1 MKETLDL
8 LLPYQKRWLTDDS
21 KSAIYIK
28 SRRVGITYA
37 EALRAVLRRLE
48 HPFDYSFVSANAKT
62 SVEFIKYVKM
72 FCRVI
77 NEIAGS
83 DYIDLEDSTTEVVR
97 FPNGSKIVALS
108 SNPTALRGR
117 GGDICLDEFSFSEQ
131 QEELYK
137 AASPVCMWHGNIRII
152 SSVSSPDAYFSQ
164 LVSKVERGEL
174 PWSLHKTTIYDAV
187 NDGIA
192 LKIPGNHQELLPDE
206 EKCNNKFIENLKSE
220 VGNEAVWQ
228 QEFCC
233 EPASQSMLLTPEMY
247 DKLAITPLADKLN
260 PNAEYGELF
269 VGIDIGRFHD
279 LTVIWVLERGFDKD
293 AEPHLR
299 DVYRTVAVHMVK
311 GMAFEAQAQ
320 LIGQFLS
327 HNCVSK
333 CCIDKSGLGL
343 QLAEQLYNQYGS
355 IVEGVA
361 ITSPAKQD
369 LVERTIKFITQER
382 VSLPMDDRIK
392 ADIIAMKRIVT
403 AKGNISYDG
412 RSDLGHCDSFIAL
425 AMALRGA
432 EKQSELSLSMK

>member
-1 MKETLDL
+1 MKDL
-8 LLPYQKRWLTDDS
+8 KNFLLPYQKNYLADNS
-21 KSAIYIK
+21 KTAIYIK
-28 SRRVGITYA
+28 SRRIGITYV
-37 EALRAVLRRLE
+37 ESLRAVLRRLE
-48 HPFDYSFVSANAKT
+48 HPFDYNLVSANART
-62 SVEFIKYVKM
+62 AGEFVSYSKKW
-72 FCRVI
+72 CKVI
-77 NEIAGS
+77 NEITGQE
-83 DYIDLEDSTTEVVR
+83 YIDLEDSTSEIIR

-108 SNPTALRGR
+108 SNPSALRGR
-117 GGDICLDEFSFSEQ
+117 GGDIVIDEAAYHENP
-131 QEELYK
+131 EELWK
-137 AASPVCMWHGNIRII
+137 AAQPVATWGGNIRLI
-152 SSVSSPDAYFSQ
+152 SSMSSPDHWFSQ
-164 LVSKVERGEL
+164 TVNRVERGEL

-187 NDGIA
+187 NEGLA
-192 LKIPGNHQELLPDE
+192 RKVPGDWQKLLPDIQA
-206 EKCNNKFIENLKSE
+206 CNAKFIEDLKAE
-220 VGNEAVWQ
+220 VGSEAVFS
-228 QEFCC
+228 QEYECT
-233 EPASQSMLLTPEMY
+233 PASQSMLLTPEMY